1 MESSAHRECTARLGP
16 RVNNPDIPATSFSCV
31 GRHNGYYAD
40 VETDC
45 QVYHM
50 CLDRQQFSY
59 ACPNTTRFQQRM
71 MVCDHWY
78 QVDCPSA
85 PLSYSANLLIGQR
98 DRLFVEDDEHRALHE
113 ATVRTSK
120 GLLKGLS
127 QPAANALDRGAPLEK
142 QPPASVAATR
152 APFAAK
158 PPPPSSA
165 LELPFEDD
173 EPQRGAFFQRSPSS
187 SFAQVYQNLV
197 QQPSSTTAAPPSSTP
212 SSTTPSST
220 ARSSA
225 PSLSFTFSPPST
237 PVPPRFSIS
246 FSPSPSFP
254 ASGHNLQRPAPSGS
268 APSGPAPSGPAPS
281 GPAPSGPA
289 RSVPSPSSPS
299 PTFAP
304 STPSPSPAPATFF
317 PSAPSPSPTAFSLNV
332 PSAGGFSPSAPSSTF
347 QPPSGPP
354 PSTFFPSAPSP
365 STFLPSGPSA
375 NTFSPSGPSASTFRP
390 SAPASNGFAFGGA
403 QVRVPSREL
412 EAPDFPEPDGNHLSS
427 ASASSLAPPPPTS
440 FPSFPNT
447 FAPGTAPS
455 PVSFERMTAQQTSSF
470 ASPFPRSVSRPAA
483 PPSPSRELTPPLLN
497 SAFGSSAS
505 GASAPGLAASGPSA
519 PGQSAPGQSAPEQ
532 TSPGTTGVG
541 ASGPG
546 SFPRPF
552 SSFNSTQ
559 RLSLFAATSAPSSAP
574 RATPPPPSRELEAPV
589 EESELDYNTVE
600 LKYQDTRR
608 LFFIPT
614 DDARDA
620 SGGKR
625 GLEGDNSEPAPV
637 VVIKYPS
644 KSTRGVSGSTAH
656 LKSYSEDVKRRV
668 DPACPLCHPDFVVP
682 GTCSPCVL
690 LR

>member
-1 MESSAHRECTARLGP
+1 MRTPAALLLWVLLAAHAHAQFKSKRA
-16 RVNNPDIPATSFSCV
+16 NNPDIPATSFSCV

-59 ACPNTTRFQQRM
+59 SCPNTTRFQQRM

-113 ATVRTSK
+113 ANVRTSK

-127 QPAANALDRGAPLEK
+127 QPAANALDGGDRFEKLPAP
-142 QPPASVAATR
+142 AVSTTR
-152 APFAAK
+152 APLAA
-158 PPPPSSA
+158 PPPLPSSA

-173 EPQRGAFFQRSPSS
+173 EPQRGAFFQRSPTS
-187 SFAQVYQNLV
+187 SFAQVFQNLV
-197 QQPSSTTAAPPSSTP
+197 QQPSSSTFAPPSSTP
-212 SSTTPSST
+212 SSIPSSTPSST
-220 ARSSA
+220 TARPNSRSSS

-237 PVPPRFSIS
+237 PTPPRFSIS

-254 ASGHNLQRPAPSGS
+254 ASGHNLQRPAPS
-268 APSGPAPSGPAPS
+268 APSGPASSAPAPS
-281 GPAPSGPA
+281 
-289 RSVPSPSSPS
+289 VPS

-304 STPSPSPAPATFF
+304 STSSPTTFF
-317 PSAPSPSPTAFSLNV
+317 PTGPSPTAFSLNV
-332 PSAGGFSPSAPSSTF
+332 PTSNSFSPSATA
-347 QPPSGPP
+347 
-354 PSTFFPSAPSP
+354 STFFPSGPSLNTFPSSGPSP
-365 STFLPSGPSA
+365 STF
-375 NTFSPSGPSASTFRP
+375 P
-390 SAPASNGFAFGGA
+390 SAPATNSFAFGAA

-412 EAPDFPEPDGNHLSS
+412 EAPVQDFPEPDGNHLPSGPFPSS
-427 ASASSLAPPPPTS
+427 APSPPPPTS

-447 FAPGTAPS
+447 FVPSTASSPAP
-455 PVSFERMTAQQTSSF
+455 FEMVAQQTSSF
-470 ASPFPRSVSRPAA
+470 AAPFPRSAA
-483 PPSPSRELTPPLLN
+483 AVLPVPPSRELTPPLFDN
-497 SAFGSSAS
+497 GFGSSAS
-505 GASAPGLAASGPSA
+505 GASAPGQSASGPSA
-519 PGQSAPGQSAPEQ
+519 PGQSGPEQ
-532 TSPGTTGVG
+532 PVTGASG
-541 ASGPG
+541 AAASGPG

-552 SSFNSTQ
+552 SAFNSTQ
-559 RLSLFAATSAPSSAP
+559 RFSLFAATAAPAASPSASP
-574 RATPPPPSRELEAPV
+574 RVTPPSRELEAPL

-614 DDARDA
+614 GDAGGD
-620 SGGKR
+620 GGKQ
-625 GLEGDNSEPAPV
+625 GLDGDNSEPAPV

-644 KSTRGVSGSTAH
+644 KSTRGVSGSTTH
-656 LKSYSEDVKRRV
+656 LKSYSEEVKRRV